1 MKSIVFTVFSCLAG
15 LFLSSCVN
23 SRTGEQLP
31 DSDADF
37 YVDEETIND
46 AEIIDLV
53 CSSKE
58 IEIEIQDPI
67 KTEST
72 GVVFFSGKSE
82 DFFILDKTEQ
92 TWTVFH
98 YSESME
104 VLSQFSVDNPLM
116 EIDHISHKILNVED
130 DSIIIYFEN
139 KKYEKWLSSIKK
151 AKKTDLQ
158 IYTGEVAFNNA
169 LVEVYDTNAGEI
181 SFYDENLELQ
191 NTVIYEKPEENS
203 YGIAR
208 YCNEKVYLFF
218 AVENSIYGYVIE
230 NDNTANYF
238 KGEEISV
245 EFNIKFDLFKCY
257 EDEAVAVI
265 NVEKTYF
272 ESYRVDN
279 ESHIFR
285 FKSDGSFQTT
295 ADVPE
300 VIIDIVP
307 SDDLSVNIVYQS
319 SKNMFVRSFDLS
331 DDSNS
336 KDISSLSFLH
346 YINGAQSFING
357 SGHFFLIDLAIYPY
371 IVIFENDGRLIS
383 ENALYLYRKDKL
395 ETGGFFYDKD
405 NEQLFINGSI
415 TYSFGD
421 QENKGLYDIFTG
433 RLLFDE
439 DSYEIKISGTSRD
452 ESGKEIIKT
461 DSGYVAVYK
470 SILPAG
476 SENTYE
482 LKLSF
487 LNEDLS
493 EIISHSFKTK
503 KDFTHFIKKNEKVVE
518 LWFFDDKTSVHRFD
532 QSGSAGS
539 VSSWEKQISFNQLN
553 DIVLSPDKKSYVV
566 SYHVHIEGDLHCDV
580 FNFPVRYDKLYLL
593 TLPVDPVDEG
603 KVFNFGEYNSFA
615 RKGGTLFDSDGTLYA
630 AFSTVD
636 PMWLACGS
644 SDENP
649 EAGFDQPSIVFGYF
663 DEKGLFKKTTQKDTE
678 NLCDVSA
685 HEQTGNVYVF
695 CDKSLEIYSK
705 TGILLSKRTY
715 EKKKNW
721 IINETGDLLNI
732 DINIS
737 EENQKITLEECL

>member
-1 MKSIVFTVFSCLAG
+1 MS
-15 LFLSSCVN
+15 
-23 SRTGEQLP
+23 
-31 DSDADF
+31 DSDVDLYA
-37 YVDEETIND
+37 DEETVDD

-58 IEIEIQDPI
+58 IEIPGLIEAEHHD
-67 KTEST
+67 TL
-72 GVVFFSGKSE
+72 FFPGEDE
-82 DFFILDKTEQ
+82 DFFILDETSEI
-92 TWTVFH
+92 WTVFH
-98 YSESME
+98 YLESME
-104 VLSQFSVDNPLM
+104 VVSQFSVDNPLM
-116 EIDHISHKILNVED
+116 EIDLISHKILNIED

-158 IYTGEVAFNNA
+158 IYLGEVAFNNA
-169 LVEVYDTNAGEI
+169 LVEVYDTDAGEI
-181 SFYDENLELQ
+181 SFYDDNLELQ

-218 AVENSIYGYVIE
+218 ADQYSENIIYGYVIE

-238 KGEEISV
+238 KGEEIEYNGPGSSMD
-245 EFNIKFDLFKCY
+245 FYINFDLFKCY

-272 ESYRVDN
+272 ESYRVDT
-279 ESHIFR
+279 ETHVFR

-295 ADVPE
+295 AGVPE
-300 VIIDIVP
+300 VIDIAP
-307 SDDLSVNIVYQS
+307 SDDLSVNIVYQ
-319 SKNMFVRSFDLS
+319 NYRDIFINTFDLS

-346 YINGAQSFING
+346 NVNGSQSFVNG

-383 ENALYLYRKDKL
+383 ENALYLYRNDSL
-395 ETGGFFYDKD
+395 GISGFFYDKG
-405 NEQLFINGSI
+405 NEQLIMNGGI
-415 TYSFGD
+415 TYSLGD

-470 SILPAG
+470 SILPEG

-518 LWFFDDKTSVHRFD
+518 LWFFDDRTSVHRFD

-553 DIVLSPDKKSYVV
+553 DIVLSLDKKSYVV
-566 SYHVHIEGDLHCDV
+566 SYHVHIEGDLHCDI
-580 FNFPVRYDKLYLL
+580 FNFPVEYDKLYLL
-593 TLPVDPVDEG
+593 TLPVDPADEG

-615 RKGGTLFDSDGTLYA
+615 RKGGALFDSDGTLYA
-630 AFSTVD
+630 AFATVD

-644 SDENP
+644 SEENP
-649 EAGFDQPSIVFGYF
+649 EEGFDQPSIVFGYF
-663 DEKGLFKKTTQKDTE
+663 DEKGSFKKTAEKTDKE
-678 NLCDVSA
+678 NICYVNA
-685 HEQTGNVYVF
+685 HEQTDNFYVF

-705 TGILLSKRTY
+705 TGVLLKSRTY
-715 EKKKNW
+715 EKRGGLRISESGDLEVQYLW
-721 IINETGDLLNI
+721 MSHSNETLK
-732 DINIS
+732 INF
-737 EENQKITLEECL
+737 EYCY